1 MKALCAISSVEFTV
15 EHFPGYLSSRE
26 VMHPAFHIPQ
36 KKLLSYV
43 GQWSRPGA
51 FTETDS
57 YLLFLALLHSTELV
71 HFRVPVYRSEKTPA
85 IIANNMA
92 ALAQAVIKINA
103 VTTPSFSFPQF
114 AITPETRYL
123 TNVNHW
129 IEDWEDAYKDFR
141 DGYRRVAEN
150 EKLKRRSEALERLI
164 KTPFSNASR
173 KYGLAVAEWAA
184 QAGSFPTFNI
194 DNPYIPGSKCSIG
207 DYWKHIITKA
217 CDETDI
223 YSINLPDLIEL
234 IEHCEE
240 NVPVGTIQS
249 HALFKALRSA
259 KERQRNY
266 LGMGEISLPS
276 GGGYTFISD
285 PSSVESANL
294 AAMMSAAPDKEP
306 KPEEYPTKLAY
317 LRAKMRWEL
326 SRKDVSNLPDAD
338 SGE

>member
-26 VMHPAFHIPQ
+26 VMHPVFHIPQ
-36 KKLLSYV
+36 KKLLSYLS
-43 GQWSRPGA
+43 QWSRPGA

-57 YLLFLALLHSTELV
+57 YLLFLALLHSTELI
-71 HFRVPVYRSEKTPA
+71 HFRVPVYRHEKTPA
-85 IIANNMA
+85 IVANNME
-92 ALAQAVIKINA
+92 ALAQAVIKINT

-114 AITPETRYL
+114 AVTVETRYL
-123 TNVNHW
+123 TNIHHW
-129 IEDWEDAYKDFR
+129 IEDWHESYKEFQ
-141 DGYRRVAEN
+141 DGYRRASEN

-164 KTPFSNASR
+164 KTPFASHTR

-194 DNPYIPGSKCSIG
+194 DNPFLAGTKCSIA
-207 DYWKHIITKA
+207 DYWKHIIVKA

-223 YSINLPDLIEL
+223 YSINISDLNEL
-234 IEHCEE
+234 LEHCEE

-266 LGMGEISLPS
+266 LGMGEIQLPS
-276 GGGYTFISD
+276 GGGYSFVSD
-285 PSSVESANL
+285 TSSVEHANL
-294 AAMMSAAPDKEP
+294 QAMLSAAPSEEP
-306 KPEEYPTKLAY
+306 KPSDYPTKIAY

-326 SRKDVSNLPDAD
+326 SRKDVSNLPD